1 MLNLLKLLIFG
12 HIHHWVITET
22 YDETF
27 EKTRWWADGVKTE
40 DHREDHRI
48 ITIQQACSK
57 CGELRITRTELL

>member
-1 MLNLLKLLIFG
+1 MLNLLKFLIFG

-27 EKTRWWADGVKTE
+27 EKTRMWADGMKTE
-40 DHREDHRI
+40 DHRV